1 MKNASAFRFA
11 DWEVDPSTNSI
22 ARGVERKQMEPRV
35 MDVLLALCQRANTV
49 VSTEEL
55 LEQCWGTTLHGD
67 NPVHKTIAQLRSL
80 LGDNTKA
87 PIYIETIRKRG
98 YRTIADVV
106 PGGETASGSWTSK
119 SPFRGLQSFGEDDAP
134 VFFGRADAI
143 GKLLETVSAQ
153 ARAGRDMT
161 LVLGPSGSGK
171 TSLVRA
177 GLLPA
182 LLRGGQA
189 DGLTVLSSTSFD
201 LAELG
206 EHALPTALGGVML
219 DWEVGEAPIFP
230 GASGVSLG
238 QRLLADFD
246 SVRAELQAAV
256 GEQSG
261 EQRRRLV
268 LFIDRFE
275 TIFAAPHIG
284 EAEREALLTILDAL
298 ARSRCVIVILAC
310 RNDFYPQVA
319 GYPVLMASKT
329 YGGHFDVAPPTS
341 AEIAQIIRLPAQAAG
356 LSFGVD
362 PLTKARL
369 DDVLCGSA
377 AGSNDALPLLQH
389 TLQELFRTR
398 TPEGELSVEAF
409 RHLGG
414 VEGAI
419 GKRAEEVVG
428 ALEQAQRDRL
438 PHVLSLL
445 VTLSDRDEVVT
456 SRRAPWSALSTPADK
471 ALVGALVDAR
481 LFVSELVGDAPGFG
495 VAHEALL
502 RRWPRV
508 TEWIDEHR
516 HALKVRARLQLLTAR
531 WISEGHSAD
540 LLLPEGKQLDEAVEL
555 AGSAHLSLAPD
566 EAALVAASRKRSR
579 WRARLRL
586 VALSAIVGL
595 SLVSAG
601 LGLSALSAKQLA
613 QERRAEAE
621 RLMGFMLGDF
631 ADKLRPIGKLDLLD
645 SVSGKA
651 LEYLSSSADDELS
664 VASLTQRAKA
674 LQVLA
679 EVHFQRG
686 NPPAAL
692 EALAAARAILQKQ
705 LGNGGDQWEVLKNL
719 GANAFWQGQIH
730 QNQSNWDLAQ
740 ASYKQYQHYS
750 DMLYQLDPANVEGW
764 VEQSYSH
771 TNLGQLALQRGQAA
785 VAAREFEASIA
796 LKQRAAEKRPEDRTL
811 SGDLANSLSWLGNSQ
826 EALGELRKAEQI
838 YDREHALLKQLHLS
852 APGESVWASRAAGAL
867 QRRGKLR
874 VVLGRDAEAALDM
887 IEAEQ
892 LLQQVMAREPN
903 HRVWQGN
910 LAVIRLD
917 RLRITHLREG
927 GKRTLAPL
935 LALAA
940 DARALGAVD
949 PRKSEWIRLNASID
963 AHLGLIRAELGD
975 LEQAQGQLK
984 RAVQHLD
991 QLYQRN
997 RLDHRVASDLARAR
1011 VARAAIAAARGQR
1024 EAMLDDCAAA
1034 ASLVPALARQ
1044 SADHRMLDPWVRS
1057 QTCLG
1062 NTALAAQAKATLA
1075 RIGYQDP
1082 SYLRYMTTITRGI
1095 NEQR

>member
-1 MKNASAFRFA
+1 MKIAAAFRFA

-22 ARGVERKQMEPRV
+22 ARGGERKQMEPRV
-35 MDVLLALCQRANTV
+35 MDVLLALCKRANTV
-49 VSTEEL
+49 VSSEEL

-106 PGGETASGSWTSK
+106 LDGETATGSWTSK
-119 SPFRGLQSFGEDDAP
+119 SPFRGLQSFGEEDAP

-153 ARAGRDMT
+153 TRAGRDMT

-189 DGLTVLSSTSFD
+189 DGLTVLSATAFD

-206 EHALPTALGGVML
+206 EHSLPTALGGVML
-219 DWEVGEAPIFP
+219 DWEVGDSEVFP

-238 QRLLADFD
+238 QRLAADID
-246 SVRAELQAAV
+246 SVRADLQAAV
-256 GEQSG
+256 GEQDG

-284 EAEREALLTILDAL
+284 EAERDAFLAILDAL

-319 GYPVLMASKT
+319 GNPVLMASKT
-329 YGGHFDVAPPTS
+329 YGGHFDVAPPTG

-356 LSFGVD
+356 LTFGVD
-362 PLTKARL
+362 PQSKARL

-398 TPEGELSVEAF
+398 TPEGELSFDAF

-419 GKRAEEVVG
+419 GRRAEEVVG

-438 PHVLSLL
+438 PRVLSLL
-445 VTLSDRDEVVT
+445 VTLSERDDVVT
-456 SRRAPWSALSTPADK
+456 SRRAPWSALNSDAEK

-516 HALKVRARLQLLTAR
+516 NALRVRSRLQLLAAR
-531 WISEGHSAD
+531 WISEERSAD
-540 LLLPEGKQLDEAVEL
+540 LLLPEGKQLDEAL
-555 AGSAHLSLAPD
+555 QLSRSAHLTLSPD
-566 EAALVAASRKRSR
+566 ESALVSESRQRSTWRSR
-579 WRARLRL
+579 LR
-586 VALSAIVGL
+586 VGALLAIVGL
-595 SLVSAG
+595 SLVAAG
-601 LGLSALSAKQLA
+601 LGVSAMSANKLA

-621 RLMGFMLGDF
+621 GLMGFMLGDF
-631 ADKLRPIGKLDLLD
+631 ADKLRPIGKLELLD
-645 SVSGKA
+645 GVSAKA
-651 LEYLSSSADDELS
+651 LEYLSSSAHDELS
-664 VASLTQRAKA
+664 GQALTQRAKA

-679 EVHFQRG
+679 EVRFQRG
-686 NPPAAL
+686 NPSAAL
-692 EALAAARAILQKQ
+692 EALSAARAILLRQ
-705 LGNGGDQWEVLKNL
+705 LNSDENRWEVVKNL

-730 QNQSNWDLAQ
+730 QNQGNFDSAQ
-740 ASYKQYQHYS
+740 QSFEQYMDYSKQLV
-750 DMLYQLDPANVEGW
+750 DMDPSSVDAW
-764 VEQSYSH
+764 MEQSYAH
-771 TNLGQLALQRGQAA
+771 TNLGQLMLKLGKIVSAA
-785 VAAREFEASIA
+785 KHFETSIA
-796 LKQRAAEKRPEDRTL
+796 LKERVAASKPQDVALVGE
-811 SGDLANSLSWLGNSQ
+811 LANSLSWLGNAK
-826 EALGELRKAEQI
+826 ETLGELGGAMQI
-838 YDREHALLKQLHLS
+838 YEREVNLLNKLRE
-852 APGESVWASRAAGAL
+852 ATPGDSVSTLRLAMAH
-867 QRRGKLR
+867 QRRGKLLLM
-874 VVLGRDAEAALDM
+874 LGKNSESQAQLDRALELLSGIVARD
-887 IEAEQ
+887 
-892 LLQQVMAREPN
+892 PN
-903 HRVWQGN
+903 NKVWQGN
-910 LAVIRLD
+910 LAV
-917 RLRITHLREG
+917 LRYDILRSAANH
-927 GKRTLAPL
+927 KPAAAVVAPL
-935 LALAA
+935 LVLASDMKAL
-940 DARALGAVD
+940 VEID
-949 PRKSEWIRLNASID
+949 PKKTEWQRLLSLAEMQIGIAKSEADQRSEAGALFE
-963 AHLGLIRAELGD
+963 RAIG
-975 LEQAQGQLK
+975 
-984 RAVQHLD
+984 
-991 QLYQRN
+991 
-997 RLDHRVASDLARAR
+997 RLDSLYLLNKSDLRVTADLAR
-1011 VARAAIAAARGQR
+1011 VLLARAEWHGKVNAR
-1024 EAMLDDCAAA
+1024 EAMVRDCAHA
-1034 ASLVPALARQ
+1034 ASIIPAAGRE
-1044 SADHRMLDPWVRS
+1044 STDYKMLDPWVRS
-1057 QTCLG
+1057 QACLG
-1062 NTALAAQAKATLA
+1062 KSAATSAVTNRLAA
-1075 RIGYQDP
+1075 IGYQEA
-1082 SYLRYMTTITRGI
+1082 SYLRYMA
-1095 NEQR
+1095 NHN

>member
-1 MKNASAFRFA
+1 MKIASAFRFA

-22 ARGVERKQMEPRV
+22 ARGGERKQMEPRV
-35 MDVLLALCQRANTV
+35 MDVLLALCKRASTV

-98 YRTIADVV
+98 YRTIAEVV
-106 PGGETASGSWTSK
+106 LDGETASGSWTSK
-119 SPFRGLQSFGEDDAP
+119 SPFRGLQSFAEEDAP

-189 DGLTVLSSTSFD
+189 EGLAVLSATSFD

-206 EHALPTALGGVML
+206 EHSLPTALGGVML
-219 DWEVGEAPIFP
+219 DWEAGPAPIFP

-238 QRLLADFD
+238 QRLLDDFD
-246 SVRAELQAAV
+246 SVRTELQAAV
-256 GEQSG
+256 GEQSA
-261 EQRRRLV
+261 EQRRRLL

-284 EAEREALLTILDAL
+284 EAERATLLSILDAL

-319 GYPVLMASKT
+319 GNPVLMASKT
-329 YGGHFDVAPPTS
+329 YGGHFDVAPPTG

-356 LSFGVD
+356 LRFGVD

-369 DDVLCGSA
+369 DDVLCAST

-398 TPEGELSVEAF
+398 TPEGELSIEAF

-414 VEGAI
+414 VDGAI

-428 ALEQAQRDRL
+428 ALDAAQRDSL
-438 PHVLSLL
+438 PRVLSLL
-445 VTLSDRDEVVT
+445 VTLSDRDDVVT
-456 SRRAPWSALSTPADK
+456 SRRAPWSALSTSEEK

-516 HALKVRARLQLLTAR
+516 HALRVRSRLQQQAMR
-531 WISEGHSAD
+531 WISEERSAD
-540 LLLPEGKQLDEAVEL
+540 LLLPDGKQLDEAMHL
-555 AGSAHLSLAPD
+555 SQSAHLTLSAD
-566 EAALVAASRKRSR
+566 ESALVAASRQRST
-579 WRARLRL
+579 WRSRLRL
-586 VALSAIVGL
+586 GALSAIVCL
-595 SLVSAG
+595 SLVATALGISAV
-601 LGLSALSAKQLA
+601 SAKQLA
-613 QERRAEAE
+613 QNRRAEAE
-621 RLMGFMLGDF
+621 GLVGFMLGDF
-631 ADKLRPIGKLDLLD
+631 SDKLRPIGRLDLLD
-645 SVSGKA
+645 SVSAKA
-651 LEYLSSSADDELS
+651 LEYLSNSADDELS
-664 VASLTQRAKA
+664 GPALTQRAKA

-679 EVHFQRG
+679 EVRVKRG

-692 EALAAARAILQKQ
+692 EALGAARAILLRQQ
-705 LGNGGDQWEVLKNL
+705 AGGQDRWEVLKNL

-730 QNQSNWDLAQ
+730 QDQGRWEEAQ
-740 ASYKQYQHYS
+740 ASYLQYKHYS
-750 DMLYQLDPANVEGW
+750 DQMVEMAPDNVEAW
-764 VEQSYSH
+764 TEQSYAH
-771 TNLGQLALQRGQAA
+771 TNLGQLALKRGQPGLAA
-785 VAAREFEASIA
+785 QEFEASLKLKERAFLKKPGDLA
-796 LKQRAAEKRPEDRTL
+796 LIGE
-811 SGDLANSLSWLGNSQ
+811 LANSLSFLGTAK
-826 EALGELRKAEQI
+826 ETLGELKEAMAIYEREISLAETPHKA
-838 YDREHALLKQLHLS
+838 
-852 APGESVWASRAAGAL
+852 APDDSLWSSKLAAAL
-867 QRRGKLR
+867 QRRAKLR
-874 VVLGRDAEAALDM
+874 LVIAQHQAAQADLSR
-887 IEAEQ
+887 AEQ
-892 LLQQVMAREPN
+892 LLQTVVKREPN

-910 LAVIRLD
+910 LGVARFD
-917 RLRITHLREG
+917 YLRSKYKDGAALPAL
-927 GKRTLAPL
+927 KTLAAETA
-935 LALAA
+935 ALVAL
-940 DARALGAVD
+940 DPKRA
-949 PRKSEWIRLNASID
+949 EWIRLHAAI
-963 AHLGLIRAELGD
+963 HLYAATLHTELGNMEEARSALRLSVEP
-975 LEQAQGQLK
+975 LERLREMNK
-984 RAVQHLD
+984 SD
-991 QLYQRN
+991 Q
-997 RLDHRVASDLARAR
+997 RVASDLARALLGR
-1011 VARAAIAAARGQR
+1011 ADLEFKGGNRQAAMADCARAGTMIPATARNG
-1024 EAMLDDCAAA
+1024 
-1034 ASLVPALARQ
+1034 
-1044 SADHRMLDPWVRS
+1044 ADYKMLDPWVRS
-1057 QTCLG
+1057 QVCLG
-1062 NTALAAQAKATLA
+1062 KAGEVAGAQGKLA
-1075 RIGYQDP
+1075 RIGYQDA
-1082 SYLRYMTTITRGI
+1082 SYLRFMA
-1095 NEQR
+1095 NHN